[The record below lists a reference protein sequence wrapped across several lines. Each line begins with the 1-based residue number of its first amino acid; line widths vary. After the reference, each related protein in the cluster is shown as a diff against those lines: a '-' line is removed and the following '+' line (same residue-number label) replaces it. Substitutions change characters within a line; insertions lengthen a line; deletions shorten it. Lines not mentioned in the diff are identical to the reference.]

1 MSEKKIYS
9 PEHGVVIL
17 KDEDYVEVHRL
28 EFQRFIRN
36 IETIN
41 QLGEEWTKTT
51 LELKAMK
58 AERLAWFL
66 VARQLR
72 DALIGGKDKDEALDE
87 YLRTRGRLEDPRE

>member
-1 MSEKKIYS
+1 MSERKIYS

-58 AERLAWFL
+58 EERLEWFL

-72 DALIGGKDKDEALDE
+72 DALIGGQDRDAALDE
-87 YLRTRGRLEDPRE
+87 YLRTRGRLDDPRE